1 MPVTKLKSHLA
12 AVAELFRVPADNPEL
27 MRAQFDAFSKQIPL
41 LYFILITNTIA
52 VAYTYVPLAPPSL
65 SMIVPALLIAITG
78 FRTFWWLRQRRVVR
92 TDADIL
98 RNLRFTNWI
107 AAPIG
112 AGFTAWSF
120 ALYPYGDA
128 FAKSQVAFYMAVTV
142 IGCIFSLMHL
152 RSAALIVTLVVDV
165 PYVLF
170 FWATGEPT
178 LKAIAVNNL
187 LVSGAMVTVLFIYY
201 RDFADLVASRKSLL
215 AQQAAT
221 QALSDEN
228 FRLANLDS
236 LTELPNR
243 RRFFAELSSAFTDA
257 ERRNVRV
264 AVGIIDLDGFK
275 PINDNYGHSVGDRVL
290 IEAGRRIREV
300 CEGFGPQRVEFA
312 RLGGDEFGLVVCG
325 DPDDVDL
332 MRLGE
337 RVGDQVKLPYQLDT
351 AHTGLSCSIGFALF
365 PQSATTAEAL
375 YECAD
380 YSLYHAKR
388 HLRGRTVI
396 FSSELEAE
404 IRSRGVIENLLRTAD
419 FSTEM
424 DLVYQPIVDAMSEHT
439 AGFEVL
445 ARWRSSR
452 LGLVSPADFIPAAER
467 IGLIR
472 PLTQALLVRALA
484 TARTWPDQTRLS
496 FNLSAHDVCSPEG
509 ILPLIT
515 IIEKSGLPPHRIDFE
530 ITETAVTFDFVRA
543 QQSIAALKAM
553 GCGISLDDFGTGYS
567 SLSRVHWL
575 PLDKIKIDRS
585 FIADVNDN
593 PVSHKIIKSLTG
605 LCDDMEIACVA
616 EGVETR
622 AQLDTLRR
630 LGCDFIQGYYFA
642 KPMHGDAIDEYLAK
656 ERQRLGGAAARVV
669 ARVAPSAGSADR
681 DPCRGRIR
689 SLCRS
694 PRRRGA

>member
-1 MPVTKLKSHLA
+1 MPVADLKSHFAA
-12 AVAELFRVPADNPEL
+12 AVRLFRVPADNPDL
-27 MRAQFDAFSKQIPL
+27 TRAQFDAFSKQVPL
-41 LYFILITNTIA
+41 LYFILMSNTIA
-52 VAYTYVPLAPPSL
+52 VAYTYVNVAPDWLTMFVPGVLTVLA
-65 SMIVPALLIAITG
+65 AL
-78 FRTFWWLRQRRVVR
+78 RTFWWLRQRNLVR
-92 TDADIL
+92 SDADIL
-98 RNLRFTNWI
+98 RNLRATNWMTL
-107 AAPIG
+107 PIG

-120 ALYPYGDA
+120 TLFPYGDP

-152 RSAALIVTLVVDV
+152 RSAALIVTLVVDM

-257 ERRNVRV
+257 ERRKVRV

-325 DPDDVDL
+325 DPDDADL
-332 MRLGE
+332 LRLGQ
-337 RVGDQVKLPYQLDT
+337 RIGDQVKLPYQLDT
-351 AHTGLSCSIGFALF
+351 THTGLSCSIGFASF

-388 HLRGRTVI
+388 HVRGRTVI

-424 DLVYQPIVDAMSEHT
+424 DLVFQPIVDAMSEHT
-439 AGFEVL
+439 ASFEVL
-445 ARWRSSR
+445 ARWHSSR

-484 TARTWPDQTRLS
+484 TARTWPDHIRLS

-509 ILPLIT
+509 ILPLIA
-515 IIEKSGLPPHRIDFE
+515 IVEKSGLAPHRIDFE

-567 SLSRVHWL
+567 SLSHVHRL

-585 FIADVNDN
+585 FVADINEN
-593 PVSHKIIKSLTG
+593 PVSHKIIKSLAG
-605 LCDDMEIACVA
+605 LCDDMEIACVV

-622 AQLDTLRR
+622 AQLDSLRR
-630 LGCDFIQGYYFA
+630 LGCDYIQGYYFA
-642 KPMHGDAIDEYLAK
+642 KPMPGAAIGEYLAR
-656 ERQRLGGAAARVV
+656 ERQRLDGSAAKVV
-669 ARVAPSAGSADR
+669 A
-681 DPCRGRIR
+681 
-689 SLCRS
+689 
-694 PRRRGA
+694 

>member
-1 MPVTKLKSHLA
+1 MPVTNLKSHLA

-52 VAYTYVPLAPPSL
+52 VAYTYVPLAPASL
-65 SMIVPALLIAITG
+65 SMIVPAVLIAVTG
-78 FRTFWWLRQRRVVR
+78 FRTFWWLRQRGVVR
-92 TDADIL
+92 NDADIL
-98 RNLRFTNWI
+98 RNLRLTNWI
-107 AAPIG
+107 AAPIA
-112 AGFTAWSF
+112 AGFTLWSF

-170 FWATGEPT
+170 YFATGEPT
-178 LKAIAVNNL
+178 LEAMAVNNL
-187 LVSGAMVTVLFIYY
+187 LVTGAMVTVLFIYY

-325 DPDDVDL
+325 DPDDADL

-445 ARWRSSR
+445 ARWHSSR

-472 PLTQALLVRALA
+472 PLTQALLVGALA
-484 TARTWPDQTRLS
+484 TARTWPDHIRLS

-567 SLSRVHWL
+567 SLSHVHWL

-642 KPMHGDAIDEYLAK
+642 KPMHGDAIDEYLAR
-656 ERQRLGGAAARVV
+656 ERQRLGGAVSRVV
-669 ARVAPSAGSADR
+669 A
-681 DPCRGRIR
+681 
-689 SLCRS
+689 
-694 PRRRGA
+694 

>member
-1 MPVTKLKSHLA
+1 MPVTNLKSHLA

-52 VAYTYVPLAPPSL
+52 VAYTYVPLAPASL
-65 SMIVPALLIAITG
+65 SMIVPAALIAVTG

-92 TDADIL
+92 NDADIM
-98 RNLRFTNWI
+98 RNLRLTNWI
-107 AAPIG
+107 AAPIA
-112 AGFTAWSF
+112 AGFTLWSF

-170 FWATGEPT
+170 YFATGEPT
-178 LKAIAVNNL
+178 LEAMAVNNL
-187 LVSGAMVTVLFIYY
+187 LVTGAMVTVLFIYY

-325 DPDDVDL
+325 DPDEADL

-337 RVGDQVKLPYQLDT
+337 RIGDQVKLPYQLDT

-424 DLVYQPIVDAMSEHT
+424 DLVFQPIVDAMSEHT

-484 TARTWPDQTRLS
+484 TARTWPDHIRLS

-515 IIEKSGLPPHRIDFE
+515 IVEKSGLPPHRIDFE
-530 ITETAVTFDFVRA
+530 ITETAVTFDFARA

-567 SLSRVHWL
+567 SLSHVHWL

-656 ERQRLGGAAARVV
+656 ERQRLGGAEARVV
-669 ARVAPSAGSADR
+669 A
-681 DPCRGRIR
+681 
-689 SLCRS
+689 
-694 PRRRGA
+694 

>member
-1 MPVTKLKSHLA
+1 MPVTNFKSHLA
-12 AVAELFRVPADNPEL
+12 AVVELFRVPADNPEL

-65 SMIVPALLIAITG
+65 SMIVPAVLIAMTG

-92 TDADIL
+92 NDADIL
-98 RNLRFTNWI
+98 RNLRLTNWI
-107 AAPIG
+107 AAPIA
-112 AGFTAWSF
+112 AGFTVWSF
-120 ALYPYGDA
+120 ALYPYGDP

-243 RRFFAELSSAFTDA
+243 RRFFAELSSAFADA
-257 ERRNVRV
+257 ERRKVRV

-325 DPDDVDL
+325 DPDDADL

-337 RVGDQVKLPYQLDT
+337 RIGEQVKLPYQLDT

-424 DLVYQPIVDAMSEHT
+424 DLVFQPIVDAMSEHT

-445 ARWRSSR
+445 ARWHSSR

-484 TARTWPDQTRLS
+484 TARTWPDHIRLS

-515 IIEKSGLPPHRIDFE
+515 IVEKSGLPPHRIDFE

-567 SLSRVHWL
+567 SLSHVHWL

-656 ERQRLGGAAARVV
+656 ERQRLGGAGARVV
-669 ARVAPSAGSADR
+669 A
-681 DPCRGRIR
+681 
-689 SLCRS
+689 
-694 PRRRGA
+694 

>member
-1 MPVTKLKSHLA
+1 MPIADLKSHLA
-12 AVAELFRVPADNPEL
+12 AAAQLFRVPADNPDL
-27 MRAQFDAFSKQIPL
+27 TRAQFDAFSKQIPL
-41 LYFILITNTIA
+41 LYFILISSTIA
-52 VAYTYVPLAPPSL
+52 VAYTYVNVAPHWL
-65 SMIVPALLIAITG
+65 SMIVPGALAALAG
-78 FRTFWWLRQRRVVR
+78 LRTVWWLRQRRRVR
-92 TDADIL
+92 SDADIL
-98 RNLRFTNWI
+98 SNLRATNWLTL
-107 AAPIG
+107 PIG

-142 IGCIFSLMHL
+142 IACIFTLMHL
-152 RSAALIVTLVVDV
+152 RSAALIVTLIVNV

-170 FWATGEPT
+170 FLSTGEPT

-257 ERRNVRV
+257 ERRHVRV

-325 DPDDVDL
+325 DHEDTDL
-332 MRLGE
+332 LRLGE
-337 RVGDQVKLPYQLDT
+337 RIGAQVKLPYQLDT
-351 AHTGLSCSIGFALF
+351 AHTGLSCSIGFASF
-365 PQSATTAEAL
+365 PDSATSSEAL

-388 HLRGRTVI
+388 HLRGRTMI

-404 IRSRGVIENLLRTAD
+404 IRSRGVIENLLRIAD
-419 FSTEM
+419 FSTEI
-424 DLVYQPIVDAMSEHT
+424 DLVFQPIVDAMSEHT

-445 ARWRSSR
+445 ARWRSAR

-484 TARTWPDQTRLS
+484 TARTWPDHIRLS
-496 FNLSAHDVCSPEG
+496 FNLSAHDVCAAEG
-509 ILPLIT
+509 ILPLIS
-515 IIEKSGLPPHRIDFE
+515 IIEKSGMPPRRIDFE

-543 QQSIAALKAM
+543 QQSIATLKAM
-553 GCGISLDDFGTGYS
+553 GCGVSLDDFGTGYS
-567 SLSRVHWL
+567 SLSHVHRL

-585 FIADVNDN
+585 FVSDINDN
-593 PVSHKIIKSLTG
+593 PVSYKIIKSLTG
-605 LCDDMEIACVA
+605 LCDDMEIACVV

-630 LGCDFIQGYYFA
+630 LGCDYIQGYYFA
-642 KPMHGDAIDEYLAK
+642 KPMPGDAIGDYLAK
-656 ERQRLGGAAARVV
+656 ESARLDGAGAKVV
-669 ARVAPSAGSADR
+669 A
-681 DPCRGRIR
+681 
-689 SLCRS
+689 
-694 PRRRGA
+694 

>member
-1 MPVTKLKSHLA
+1 MPIADLKSHFA
-12 AVAELFRVPADNPEL
+12 AAKRLFRVPADNPDL
-27 MRAQFDAFSKQIPL
+27 TRAQFDAFSKQIPL
-41 LYFILITNTIA
+41 LYFILISNTIA
-52 VAYTYVPLAPPSL
+52 VAYTYVNVAPDWL
-65 SMIVPALLIAITG
+65 TMIVPAVLTVLAG
-78 FRTFWWLRQRRVVR
+78 LRTFWWLRQRRLVR
-92 TDADIL
+92 SDADIL
-98 RNLRFTNWI
+98 RNLRATNWLTL
-107 AAPIG
+107 PIG

-120 ALYPYGDA
+120 ALYPYGDP

-152 RSAALIVTLVVDV
+152 RSAALIVTLIVDV

-170 FWATGEPT
+170 FFATGEPT

-257 ERRNVRV
+257 ERRKVRV

-300 CEGFGPQRVEFA
+300 CEGFGPHRVEFA

-325 DPDDVDL
+325 DPNDADL
-332 MRLGE
+332 LRLGQ
-337 RVGDQVKLPYQLDT
+337 RIGDQVKLPYQLDT

-419 FSTEM
+419 FATEM
-424 DLVYQPIVDAMSEHT
+424 DLVFQPIVDAMSEHT

-445 ARWRSSR
+445 ARWRSAR

-484 TARTWPDQTRLS
+484 VARTWPDHIRLS
-496 FNLSAHDVCSPEG
+496 FNLSAHDVCAAEG
-509 ILPLIT
+509 ILPLIA
-515 IIEKSGLPPHRIDFE
+515 IIEKSGLPPQRIDFE

-543 QQSIAALKAM
+543 QQSIATLKAM

-567 SLSRVHWL
+567 SLSHVHRL
-575 PLDKIKIDRS
+575 PLDKIKVDRS
-585 FIADVNDN
+585 FVSDINEN

-605 LCDDMEIACVA
+605 LCDDMEIACVV

-642 KPMHGDAIDEYLAK
+642 KPMPADAIGDHLAK
-656 ERQRLGGAAARVV
+656 ESRRLDGTGAKVV
-669 ARVAPSAGSADR
+669 A
-681 DPCRGRIR
+681 
-689 SLCRS
+689 
-694 PRRRGA
+694 

>member
-1 MPVTKLKSHLA
+1 MPVTNLKSHLA
-12 AVAELFRVPADNPEL
+12 AVVELFRVPADNPEL

-52 VAYTYVPLAPPSL
+52 VAYTYVPLAPASL
-65 SMIVPALLIAITG
+65 SMIVPAVLIAVTG
-78 FRTFWWLRQRRVVR
+78 FRTFWWLRQRGVVR
-92 TDADIL
+92 NDADIL
-98 RNLRFTNWI
+98 RNLRLTNWI
-107 AAPIG
+107 AAPIA
-112 AGFTAWSF
+112 AGFTLWSF

-170 FWATGEPT
+170 YFATGEPT
-178 LKAIAVNNL
+178 LEAMAVNNL
-187 LVSGAMVTVLFIYY
+187 LVTGAMVTVLFIYY

-325 DPDDVDL
+325 DPDDADL

-337 RVGDQVKLPYQLDT
+337 RIGDRVKLPYQLDT

-424 DLVYQPIVDAMSEHT
+424 DLVFQPIVDAMSEHT

-472 PLTQALLVRALA
+472 LLTQALLVRALA
-484 TARTWPDQTRLS
+484 TARTWPDHIRLS

-567 SLSRVHWL
+567 SLSHVHWL

-593 PVSHKIIKSLTG
+593 AVSHKIIKSLTG
-605 LCDDMEIACVA
+605 LCNDMEIACVA

-630 LGCDFIQGYYFA
+630 LGCEFIQGYYFA

-656 ERQRLGGAAARVV
+656 ERQRLSGAGARAV
-669 ARVAPSAGSADR
+669 A
-681 DPCRGRIR
+681 
-689 SLCRS
+689 
-694 PRRRGA
+694 

>member
-1 MPVTKLKSHLA
+1 MR
-12 AVAELFRVPADNPEL
+12 LFRVPADNPDL
-27 MRAQFDAFSKQIPL
+27 TRAQFDAFSKQIPL
-41 LYFILITNTIA
+41 LYFILMTNTIA
-52 VAYTYVPLAPPSL
+52 VAYTYVNLAPDWL
-65 SMIVPALLIAITG
+65 TMIVPSVLTVLAGL
-78 FRTFWWLRQRRVVR
+78 RTFWWLRQRRLVR
-92 TDADIL
+92 SDADIL
-98 RNLRFTNWI
+98 RNLRATNWLTL
-107 AAPIG
+107 PIG

-120 ALYPYGDA
+120 ALYPYGDP

-152 RSAALIVTLVVDV
+152 RSAALIVTLIVDV

-170 FWATGEPT
+170 FFATGEPT

-243 RRFFAELSSAFTDA
+243 RRFFAELSNAFADA
-257 ERRNVRV
+257 ERRGVRV

-300 CEGFGPQRVEFA
+300 CEGFGPQRVELA

-325 DPDDVDL
+325 DPDGADL

-337 RVGDQVKLPYQLDT
+337 RIGSQVRLPYQLDT

-365 PQSATTAEAL
+365 PDSATTWEAL

-424 DLVYQPIVDAMSEHT
+424 DLVFQPIVDAMSEHT

-445 ARWRSSR
+445 TRWRSAR

-484 TARTWPDQTRLS
+484 TARTWPDHIRLS
-496 FNLSAHDVCSPEG
+496 FNLSAHDVCAAEG
-509 ILPLIT
+509 ILPLIS

-543 QQSIAALKAM
+543 QQSIATLKAM

-567 SLSRVHWL
+567 SLSHVHRL
-575 PLDKIKIDRS
+575 PLDKIKVDRS
-585 FIADVNDN
+585 FVSDINEN

-605 LCDDMEIACVA
+605 LCDDMEIACVV

-622 AQLDTLRR
+622 AQLDSLRR

-642 KPMHGDAIDEYLAK
+642 RPMPGDAISDYLAK
-656 ERQRLGGAAARVV
+656 ERLRLDGSGMPAAKVV
-669 ARVAPSAGSADR
+669 A
-681 DPCRGRIR
+681 
-689 SLCRS
+689 
-694 PRRRGA
+694 

>member
-1 MPVTKLKSHLA
+1 MPAVDLKDSCA
-12 AVAELFRVPADNPEL
+12 ALMRLFRVPRDPDL
-27 MRAQFDAFSKQIPL
+27 LRAQFDAFSKQIPL
-41 LYFILITNTIA
+41 LYFILISNTLA
-52 VAYTYVPLAPPSL
+52 VAYTYVNVAPDWL
-65 SMIVPALLIAITG
+65 TMIVPSVLTLLAAL
-78 FRTFWWLRQRRVVR
+78 RTFWWLRQRGLVR
-92 TDADIL
+92 SDADIL
-98 RNLRFTNWI
+98 RNLRATNWMTL
-107 AAPIG
+107 PIG

-120 ALYPYGDA
+120 ALYPYGDP

-243 RRFFAELSSAFTDA
+243 RRFFAELSSAFNNA
-257 ERRNVRV
+257 EIRRARV

-300 CEGFGPQRVEFA
+300 CEGFWPQRVEFA

-325 DPDDVDL
+325 DPEDADL
-332 MRLGE
+332 ARLGE
-337 RVGDQVKLPYQLDT
+337 RIGEQVKLPYQLDT
-351 AHTGLSCSIGFALF
+351 AHTGLSCSIGFALY
-365 PQSATTAEAL
+365 PRSATTAEAL

-404 IRSRGVIENLLRTAD
+404 IRSRGVIETLLRTAD
-419 FSTEM
+419 FDTELE
-424 DLVYQPIVDAMSEHT
+424 LVFQPIIDSMNEHT
-439 AGFEVL
+439 VGFEAL
-445 ARWRSSR
+445 ARWQSPR
-452 LGLVSPADFIPAAER
+452 LGWVSPADFIPAAER

-484 TARTWPDQTRLS
+484 AAKTWPDHTRLS
-496 FNLSAHDVCSPEG
+496 FNLSAHDICSPDG

-515 IIEKSGLPPHRIDFE
+515 IIEKSGVTPRRLDFE
-530 ITETAVTFDFVRA
+530 ITETAVTFDFARA

-567 SLSRVHWL
+567 SLSHVHRL
-575 PLDKIKIDRS
+575 PLDKLKIDRS
-585 FIADVNDN
+585 FVADINEN

-605 LCDDMEIACVA
+605 LCDDMEISCVV

-630 LGCDFIQGYYFA
+630 LGCDFLQGYYFA
-642 KPMHGDAIDEYLAK
+642 KPMP
-656 ERQRLGGAAARVV
+656 GAAIADHLARDRARLDAAQGAKDV
-669 ARVAPSAGSADR
+669 A
-681 DPCRGRIR
+681 
-689 SLCRS
+689 
-694 PRRRGA
+694 

>member
-1 MPVTKLKSHLA
+1 MPVTNLKSHLA
-12 AVAELFRVPADNPEL
+12 AVVELFRVPADNPEL

-41 LYFILITNTIA
+41 LYFILITKTIA
-52 VAYTYVPLAPPSL
+52 VAYTYVPLAPASL
-65 SMIVPALLIAITG
+65 SMIVPAVLIAVTG
-78 FRTFWWLRQRRVVR
+78 FRTFWWLRQRGVVR
-92 TDADIL
+92 NDADIL
-98 RNLRFTNWI
+98 RNLRLTNWI
-107 AAPIG
+107 AAPIA
-112 AGFTAWSF
+112 AGFTLWSF

-170 FWATGEPT
+170 YFATGEPT
-178 LKAIAVNNL
+178 LEAMAVNNL
-187 LVSGAMVTVLFIYY
+187 LVTGAMVTVLFIYY

-325 DPDDVDL
+325 DPDDADL

-337 RVGDQVKLPYQLDT
+337 RIGDRVKLPYQLDT

-424 DLVYQPIVDAMSEHT
+424 DLVFQPIVDAMSEHT

-472 PLTQALLVRALA
+472 LLTQALLVRALA
-484 TARTWPDQTRLS
+484 TARTWPDHIRLS

-567 SLSRVHWL
+567 SLSHVHWL

-593 PVSHKIIKSLTG
+593 AVSHKIIKSLTG
-605 LCDDMEIACVA
+605 LCNDMEIACVA

-656 ERQRLGGAAARVV
+656 ERQRLSGAGARAV
-669 ARVAPSAGSADR
+669 A
-681 DPCRGRIR
+681 
-689 SLCRS
+689 
-694 PRRRGA
+694 

>member
-1 MPVTKLKSHLA
+1 MPVADLKSVLA
-12 AVAELFRVPADNPEL
+12 AAVRLFRVPADNPDL
-27 MRAQFDAFSKQIPL
+27 MRAQFSAFSKQVPL
-41 LYFILITNTIA
+41 LYFILMSNTIA
-52 VAYTYVPLAPPSL
+52 VAYTYVNVAPDWL
-65 SMIVPALLIAITG
+65 TMIVPGVLTVLAGLRG
-78 FRTFWWLRQRRVVR
+78 YWWLRQRHLVR
-92 TDADIL
+92 SDADIL
-98 RNLRFTNWI
+98 RNLRATNWLTL
-107 AAPIG
+107 PIS

-120 ALYPYGDA
+120 ALYPYGDP

-170 FWATGEPT
+170 FFATGEPT
-178 LKAIAVNNL
+178 LKATAVNNL

-243 RRFFAELSSAFTDA
+243 RRFFAELSSAFADA
-257 ERRNVRV
+257 ERRHVRV

-300 CEGFGPQRVEFA
+300 CEGFGPQRAEFA
-312 RLGGDEFGLVVCG
+312 RLGGDEFGLIVCG
-325 DPDDVDL
+325 DPDDADL
-332 MRLGE
+332 TRLGE
-337 RVGDQVKLPYQLDT
+337 RIGDRVKLPYHLDT
-351 AHTGLSCSIGFALF
+351 AHTGLSCSIGFASF
-365 PQSATTAEAL
+365 PNSATTSEAL

-380 YSLYHAKR
+380 YALYHAKR
-388 HLRGRTVI
+388 HQRGRTVI

-404 IRSRGVIENLLRTAD
+404 IRSRGVIENLLRTSD
-419 FSTEM
+419 FGAEM
-424 DLVYQPIVDAMSEHT
+424 ELVFQPIVDAMSEHT
-439 AGFEVL
+439 AGFETL
-445 ARWRSSR
+445 ARWHSPR
-452 LGLVSPADFIPAAER
+452 LGWVSPADFIPAAER

-472 PLTQALLVRALA
+472 PLTQALLARALA
-484 TARTWPDQTRLS
+484 TAKTWPDDLRLS
-496 FNLSAHDVCSPEG
+496 FNLSAHDVCAAEG
-509 ILPLIT
+509 ILPLIS
-515 IIEKSGLPPHRIDFE
+515 IIEKSGLSPRRIDFE

-543 QQSIAALKAM
+543 QQSIATLKAM

-567 SLSRVHWL
+567 SLSHVHRL
-575 PLDKIKIDRS
+575 PLDKIKVDRS
-585 FIADVNDN
+585 FVAEINEN
-593 PVSHKIIKSLTG
+593 PVSHKIIKSLAG
-605 LCDDMEIACVA
+605 LCDDMEIACVV

-622 AQLDTLRR
+622 AQLDSLRR

-642 KPMHGDAIDEYLAK
+642 KPMPADAIAEYLAN
-656 ERQRLGGAAARVV
+656 ERQRLDGRGARVV
-669 ARVAPSAGSADR
+669 A
-681 DPCRGRIR
+681 
-689 SLCRS
+689 
-694 PRRRGA
+694 

>member
-1 MPVTKLKSHLA
+1 MPIIDLKSYLA
-12 AVAELFRVPADNPEL
+12 AAMRLFRVPADNPDL
-27 MRAQFDAFSKQIPL
+27 TRAQFDAFSKQIPL
-41 LYFILITNTIA
+41 LYFILISNTIA
-52 VAYTYVPLAPPSL
+52 VAYTYVNVAPDWL
-65 SMIVPALLIAITG
+65 TIIVPSVLTVLAGL
-78 FRTFWWLRQRRVVR
+78 RTFWWLRQRHLVR
-92 TDADIL
+92 SDGDIL
-98 RNLRFTNWI
+98 RNLRTTNWLTL
-107 AAPIG
+107 PIG

-120 ALYPYGDA
+120 ALYPYGDP

-152 RSAALIVTLVVDV
+152 RSAALIVTLIVDV

-170 FWATGEPT
+170 FFATGEPT

-243 RRFFAELSSAFTDA
+243 RRFFAELSSAFADA
-257 ERRNVRV
+257 ERRKVRV

-275 PINDNYGHSVGDRVL
+275 PVNDNYGHSVGDRVL
-290 IEAGRRIREV
+290 IEAGQRIREV

-325 DPDDVDL
+325 DPDDADL

-337 RVGDQVKLPYQLDT
+337 RIGGQVRLPYQLDT
-351 AHTGLSCSIGFALF
+351 AHTGLSCSIGFASF
-365 PQSATTAEAL
+365 PDSATTSEAL

-419 FSTEM
+419 FSSEM
-424 DLVYQPIVDAMSEHT
+424 DLVFQPIVDAMSEHT

-445 ARWRSSR
+445 ARWRSAR

-484 TARTWPDQTRLS
+484 TARTWPDHIRLS
-496 FNLSAHDVCSPEG
+496 FNLSAHDVCAAEG
-509 ILPLIT
+509 ILPLIS
-515 IIEKSGLPPHRIDFE
+515 IVEKSGLAPHRIDFE

-543 QQSIAALKAM
+543 QQSIASLKAM
-553 GCGISLDDFGTGYS
+553 GCGVSLDDFGTGYS
-567 SLSRVHWL
+567 SLSHVHRL
-575 PLDKIKIDRS
+575 PLDKIKVDRS
-585 FIADVNDN
+585 FVSDINEN

-605 LCDDMEIACVA
+605 LCDDMEIACVV

-622 AQLDTLRR
+622 AQLDSLRR

-642 KPMHGDAIDEYLAK
+642 KPMPAEAIGEYLAK
-656 ERQRLGGAAARVV
+656 EHRRLEATGAKVV
-669 ARVAPSAGSADR
+669 A
-681 DPCRGRIR
+681 
-689 SLCRS
+689 
-694 PRRRGA
+694 

>member
-1 MPVTKLKSHLA
+1 MPVANLTSHFA
-12 AVAELFRVPADNPEL
+12 AAMRLFRVPADNPDL
-27 MRAQFDAFSKQIPL
+27 TRAQFDAFSKQVPL
-41 LYFILITNTIA
+41 LYFILMSNTIA
-52 VAYTYVPLAPPSL
+52 VAYTYVNVAPDWL
-65 SMIVPALLIAITG
+65 TMIVPSVLTVLAAL
-78 FRTFWWLRQRRVVR
+78 RTFWWLRQRHLVR
-92 TDADIL
+92 SDGDIL
-98 RNLRFTNWI
+98 RNLRATNWLTV
-107 AAPIG
+107 PIG

-120 ALYPYGDA
+120 ALYPYGDP

-152 RSAALIVTLVVDV
+152 RSAALIVTLIVDV

-170 FWATGEPT
+170 FFATGEPT

-201 RDFADLVASRKSLL
+201 RDFADLVSSRKSLL

-243 RRFFAELSSAFTDA
+243 RRFFAELSSAFADA

-325 DPDDVDL
+325 DPEEADL
-332 MRLGE
+332 ARLGE
-337 RVGDQVKLPYQLDT
+337 RIGDQVKLPYQLDS

-424 DLVYQPIVDAMSEHT
+424 DLVFQPIVDAMSEHT

-445 ARWRSSR
+445 ARWHSSR

-484 TARTWPDQTRLS
+484 TAKTWPDHIRVS
-496 FNLSAHDVCSPEG
+496 FNLSAHDICAAEG

-515 IIEKSGLPPHRIDFE
+515 IVEKSGLPPHRIDFE

-567 SLSRVHWL
+567 SLSHVHRL
-575 PLDKIKIDRS
+575 PLDKIKVDRS
-585 FIADVNDN
+585 FVADINDN

-605 LCDDMEIACVA
+605 LCDDMEIACVV

-622 AQLDTLRR
+622 AQLDSLRR

-642 KPMHGDAIDEYLAK
+642 KPMPGNAIDDYLAN
-656 ERQRLGGAAARVV
+656 ERQRLDGAEAKDV
-669 ARVAPSAGSADR
+669 A
-681 DPCRGRIR
+681 
-689 SLCRS
+689 
-694 PRRRGA
+694 

>member
-1 MPVTKLKSHLA
+1 MPVANLKSHIA
-12 AVAELFRVPADNPEL
+12 AAMRLFHVPADNPDL
-27 MRAQFDAFSKQIPL
+27 MRAQFDAFSKQVPL
-41 LYFILITNTIA
+41 LYFILMSNTIA
-52 VAYTYVPLAPPSL
+52 VAYTYVNVAPDWL
-65 SMIVPALLIAITG
+65 TLIVPSVLTVLAGL
-78 FRTFWWLRQRRVVR
+78 RTYWWLRQRHLVR
-92 TDADIL
+92 SDADIL
-98 RNLRFTNWI
+98 RNLRATNWLTL
-107 AAPIG
+107 PIG

-120 ALYPYGDA
+120 ALYPYGDP

-152 RSAALIVTLVVDV
+152 RSAALIVTLIVDV

-170 FWATGEPT
+170 FFATGEPT

-243 RRFFAELSSAFTDA
+243 RRFFAELSSAFADA
-257 ERRNVRV
+257 ERRHVRV

-290 IEAGRRIREV
+290 IEAGKRIREV

-325 DPDDVDL
+325 DPEDTDL

-337 RVGDQVKLPYQLDT
+337 RIGSQVKLPYQLDT

-365 PQSATTAEAL
+365 PDSATTSEAL

-380 YSLYHAKR
+380 YALYHAKR
-388 HLRGRTVI
+388 HQRGRTVI

-404 IRSRGVIENLLRTAD
+404 IRSRGVIENLLRTSD
-419 FSTEM
+419 FGAEM
-424 DLVYQPIVDAMSEHT
+424 ELVFQPIVDAMSEHT
-439 AGFEVL
+439 AGFETL
-445 ARWRSSR
+445 ARWNSPR
-452 LGLVSPADFIPAAER
+452 LGWVSPADFIPAAER

-472 PLTQALLVRALA
+472 PLTQVLLARALA
-484 TARTWPDQTRLS
+484 TARTWPDHIRLS
-496 FNLSAHDVCSPEG
+496 FNLSAHDVCAAEG
-509 ILPLIT
+509 ILPLIS
-515 IIEKSGLPPHRIDFE
+515 IIEKSGLSPRRIDFE

-543 QQSIAALKAM
+543 QQSIATLKAM

-567 SLSRVHWL
+567 SLSHVHRL
-575 PLDKIKIDRS
+575 PLDKIKVDRS
-585 FIADVNDN
+585 FVAEINEN
-593 PVSHKIIKSLTG
+593 PVSHKIIKSLAG
-605 LCDDMEIACVA
+605 LCDDMEIACVV
-616 EGVETR
+616 EGVETS
-622 AQLDTLRR
+622 AQLDSLRR
-630 LGCDFIQGYYFA
+630 LGCEFIQGYHFA
-642 KPMHGDAIDEYLAK
+642 KPMPADAIADYLAN
-656 ERQRLGGAAARVV
+656 ERRRLDGTGAKVV
-669 ARVAPSAGSADR
+669 A
-681 DPCRGRIR
+681 
-689 SLCRS
+689 
-694 PRRRGA
+694 

>member
-1 MPVTKLKSHLA
+1 MPVANLKFRLA
-12 AVAELFRVPADNPEL
+12 SVVELFRVPADNPEL
-27 MRAQFDAFSKQIPL
+27 TRAQFDAFSKQIPL

-52 VAYTYVPLAPPSL
+52 VAYTYMPLAPASL
-65 SMIVPALLIAITG
+65 SMIVPAVLTTVTG
-78 FRTFWWLRQRRVVR
+78 LRTLWWLRQRHVVR
-92 TDADIL
+92 SDADIL
-98 RNLRFTNWI
+98 RNLRLTNWI
-107 AAPIG
+107 AAPIS

-128 FAKSQVAFYMAVTV
+128 FAQSQVAFYMAVTV
-142 IGCIFSLMHL
+142 IGCIFCLMHL

-170 FWATGEPT
+170 YFATGEPA
-178 LKAIAVNNL
+178 LKAMAVNNL
-187 LVSGAMVTVLFIYY
+187 LVTGAMVTVLFIYY

-243 RRFFAELSSAFTDA
+243 RRFFAELSSAFSDA
-257 ERRNVRV
+257 ERRGVRV

-325 DPDDVDL
+325 DPDDADL
-332 MRLGE
+332 ARLGE
-337 RVGDQVKLPYQLDT
+337 RIAEQVKLPYQLDT

-365 PQSATTAEAL
+365 PNSATTSEAL

-404 IRSRGVIENLLRTAD
+404 IRSRGVIENLLRTSD
-419 FSTEM
+419 FGAEM
-424 DLVYQPIVDAMSEHT
+424 ELVFQPIVDAMSEHT
-439 AGFEVL
+439 AGFETL
-445 ARWRSSR
+445 ARWHSPR
-452 LGLVSPADFIPAAER
+452 LGWVSPADFIPAAER

-472 PLTQALLVRALA
+472 PLTQVLLKRALA
-484 TARTWPDQTRLS
+484 TAKAWPDDIRLS
-496 FNLSAHDVCSPEG
+496 FNLSAHDVCAAEG
-509 ILPLIT
+509 ILPLIS
-515 IIEKSGLPPHRIDFE
+515 IIEKSGLAPHRIDFE
-530 ITETAVTFDFVRA
+530 ITETAVTFDFARA
-543 QQSIAALKAM
+543 EQSIATLKAM

-567 SLSRVHWL
+567 SLSHVHRL
-575 PLDKIKIDRS
+575 PLDKIKVDRS
-585 FIADVNDN
+585 FVADINEN
-593 PVSHKIIKSLTG
+593 PVSYKIIKSLTG
-605 LCDDMEIACVA
+605 LCDDMELACVV

-642 KPMHGDAIDEYLAK
+642 KPMPADAIDTYLAK
-656 ERQRLGGAAARVV
+656 ERKRLDGA
-669 ARVAPSAGSADR
+669 
-681 DPCRGRIR
+681 
-689 SLCRS
+689 
-694 PRRRGA
+694 GAKVRA

>member
-1 MPVTKLKSHLA
+1 MPVTNLKSHLA
-12 AVAELFRVPADNPEL
+12 AVVELFRVPADNPEL

-52 VAYTYVPLAPPSL
+52 VAYTYVPLAPASL
-65 SMIVPALLIAITG
+65 SMIVPAVLIAVTG
-78 FRTFWWLRQRRVVR
+78 FRTFWWLRQRGVVR
-92 TDADIL
+92 NDADIL
-98 RNLRFTNWI
+98 RNLRLTNWI
-107 AAPIG
+107 AAPIA
-112 AGFTAWSF
+112 AGFTLWSF

-170 FWATGEPT
+170 YFATGEPT
-178 LKAIAVNNL
+178 LEAMAVNNL
-187 LVSGAMVTVLFIYY
+187 LVTGAMVTVLFIYY

-325 DPDDVDL
+325 DPDDADL

-337 RVGDQVKLPYQLDT
+337 RIGDRVKLPYQLDT

-424 DLVYQPIVDAMSEHT
+424 DLVFQPIVDAMSEHT

-484 TARTWPDQTRLS
+484 TAKTWPDHIRLS

-515 IIEKSGLPPHRIDFE
+515 IVEKSGLPPHRIDFE

-567 SLSRVHWL
+567 SLSHVHWL

-593 PVSHKIIKSLTG
+593 AVSHKIIKSLTG

-642 KPMHGDAIDEYLAK
+642 KPMQGDAIDEYLAK
-656 ERQRLGGAAARVV
+656 ERQRLGGAGARVV
-669 ARVAPSAGSADR
+669 A
-681 DPCRGRIR
+681 
-689 SLCRS
+689 
-694 PRRRGA
+694 

>member
-1 MPVTKLKSHLA
+1 MR
-12 AVAELFRVPADNPEL
+12 LFRVPADNPDL
-27 MRAQFDAFSKQIPL
+27 TRAQFAAFSKQMPL
-41 LYFILITNTIA
+41 LYFILMTNTIA
-52 VAYTYVPLAPPSL
+52 VAYTYVNVAPDWL
-65 SMIVPALLIAITG
+65 TMIVPSVLTMLAGL
-78 FRTFWWLRQRRVVR
+78 RTFWWLRQRRLVR
-92 TDADIL
+92 SDADIL
-98 RNLRFTNWI
+98 RNLRATNWLTL
-107 AAPIG
+107 PIG

-120 ALYPYGDA
+120 ALYPYGDP

-152 RSAALIVTLVVDV
+152 RSAALIVTLIVDV

-170 FWATGEPT
+170 FFATGEPT

-243 RRFFAELSSAFTDA
+243 RRFFAELSNAFADA
-257 ERRNVRV
+257 ERRGVRV

-300 CEGFGPQRVEFA
+300 CEGFGPQRVELA

-325 DPDDVDL
+325 DPDGADL

-337 RVGDQVKLPYQLDT
+337 RIGSQVRLPYQLDT
-351 AHTGLSCSIGFALF
+351 AHTGLSCSIGFALL
-365 PQSATTAEAL
+365 PDSATTWEAL

-424 DLVYQPIVDAMSEHT
+424 DLVFQPIVDAMSEHT

-445 ARWRSSR
+445 TRWRSAR

-484 TARTWPDQTRLS
+484 TARTWPDHIRLS
-496 FNLSAHDVCSPEG
+496 FNLSAHDVCAAEG
-509 ILPLIT
+509 ILPLIS

-543 QQSIAALKAM
+543 QQSIATLKAM

-567 SLSRVHWL
+567 SLSHVHRL
-575 PLDKIKIDRS
+575 PLDKIKVDRS
-585 FIADVNDN
+585 FVSDINEN

-605 LCDDMEIACVA
+605 LCDDMEIACVV

-622 AQLDTLRR
+622 AQLDSLRR

-642 KPMHGDAIDEYLAK
+642 RPMPGDAISDYLAK
-656 ERQRLGGAAARVV
+656 ERLRLDGSGMPAAKVV
-669 ARVAPSAGSADR
+669 A
-681 DPCRGRIR
+681 
-689 SLCRS
+689 
-694 PRRRGA
+694 

>member
-1 MPVTKLKSHLA
+1 MPVADLKTHLA
-12 AVAELFRVPADNPEL
+12 AAVRLFRVPADNPDL
-27 MRAQFDAFSKQIPL
+27 TRAQFNAFSKQVPL
-41 LYFILITNTIA
+41 LYFILMSNTIA
-52 VAYTYVPLAPPSL
+52 VAYTYVNVAPDWL
-65 SMIVPALLIAITG
+65 TMIVPSVLTMLAAL
-78 FRTFWWLRQRRVVR
+78 RTFWWLRQRHLVR
-92 TDADIL
+92 SDTYVL
-98 RNLRFTNWI
+98 RNLRATNWMTL
-107 AAPIG
+107 PIG

-201 RDFADLVASRKSLL
+201 RDFADLVVSRKSLL

-243 RRFFAELSSAFTDA
+243 RRFFAELSSAFGDA
-257 ERRNVRV
+257 ERRGVRL

-275 PINDNYGHSVGDRVL
+275 PINDNYGHTVGDRVL

-300 CEGFGPQRVEFA
+300 CEGFGSHRVEFA

-325 DPDDVDL
+325 DPDDDDL
-332 MRLGE
+332 MRLGQCI
-337 RVGDQVKLPYQLDT
+337 GDQVKLPYQIDT
-351 AHTGLSCSIGFALF
+351 AHTGLSCSIGFAQF
-365 PQSATTAEAL
+365 PHSATTAEAL

-404 IRSRGVIENLLRTAD
+404 IRSRGVIENLLRSSD
-419 FSTEM
+419 FSAEM
-424 DLVYQPIVDAMSEHT
+424 ELVFQPIVDAMSEHT
-439 AGFEVL
+439 AGFEAL
-445 ARWRSSR
+445 ARWQSPR
-452 LGLVSPADFIPAAER
+452 LGRVSPADFIPAAER

-484 TARTWPDQTRLS
+484 AARTWPDDIRLS
-496 FNLSAHDVCSPEG
+496 FNLSAHDVCSSEG

-515 IIEKSGLPPHRIDFE
+515 IIEKSGVAPRRIDFE

-543 QQSIAALKAM
+543 QQSIATLKAM

-567 SLSRVHWL
+567 SLSHVHRL
-575 PLDKIKIDRS
+575 PLDKIKVDRS
-585 FIADVNDN
+585 FVADINDN

-622 AQLDTLRR
+622 AQLDSLRR

-642 KPMHGDAIDEYLAK
+642 KPMPRDAIDGYLAN
-656 ERQRLGGAAARVV
+656 ERQRLGKTTDAAKVV
-669 ARVAPSAGSADR
+669 A
-681 DPCRGRIR
+681 
-689 SLCRS
+689 
-694 PRRRGA
+694 

>member
-1 MPVTKLKSHLA
+1 MPFADLKSHLA
-12 AVAELFRVPADNPEL
+12 AAMRLFRVPADNPDL
-27 MRAQFDAFSKQIPL
+27 MRAQFDAFSKQVPL
-41 LYFILITNTIA
+41 LYFILMSNTIA
-52 VAYTYVPLAPPSL
+52 VAYTFVNVAPDWL
-65 SMIVPALLIAITG
+65 TMIVPSVLTVLAGL
-78 FRTFWWLRQRRVVR
+78 RTYWWLRQRHLVR
-92 TDADIL
+92 SDADIL
-98 RNLRFTNWI
+98 RNLRATNWLTL
-107 AAPIG
+107 PIG

-120 ALYPYGDA
+120 ALYPYGDP

-152 RSAALIVTLVVDV
+152 RSAALIATLIVDV

-170 FWATGEPT
+170 FFATGEPT

-201 RDFADLVASRKSLL
+201 RDFSDLVASRKSLL

-243 RRFFAELSSAFTDA
+243 RRFFAELSSAFADA
-257 ERRNVRV
+257 ERRHVRV

-275 PINDNYGHSVGDRVL
+275 PVNDNYGHSVGDRVL

-325 DPDDVDL
+325 DPEDSDL

-337 RVGDQVKLPYQLDT
+337 RISSQVKLPYQLDT
-351 AHTGLSCSIGFALF
+351 AHTGLSCSSGFALF
-365 PQSATTAEAL
+365 PDSATTSEAL

-404 IRSRGVIENLLRTAD
+404 IRSRGVIENLLRTSD
-419 FSTEM
+419 FGTEM
-424 DLVYQPIVDAMSEHT
+424 GLVFQPIVDAMSEHT
-439 AGFEVL
+439 AGFETL
-445 ARWRSSR
+445 ARWHSPR
-452 LGLVSPADFIPAAER
+452 LGWVSPADFIPAAER

-472 PLTQALLVRALA
+472 PLTQALLARALA
-484 TARTWPDQTRLS
+484 TARTWPDGIRLS
-496 FNLSAHDVCSPEG
+496 FNLSAHDVCAAEG
-509 ILPLIT
+509 ILPLIS
-515 IIEKSGLPPHRIDFE
+515 IIEKSGLSPRRIDFE

-543 QQSIAALKAM
+543 QQSIATLKAM

-567 SLSRVHWL
+567 SLSHVHRL
-575 PLDKIKIDRS
+575 PLDKIKVDRS
-585 FIADVNDN
+585 FVADINEN
-593 PVSHKIIKSLTG
+593 PVSHKIVKSLAG
-605 LCDDMEIACVA
+605 LCDDMEIACVV

-622 AQLDTLRR
+622 AQLDSLRR

-642 KPMHGDAIDEYLAK
+642 KPMPADAIADYLAN
-656 ERQRLGGAAARVV
+656 ERQRLDGSGAKVV
-669 ARVAPSAGSADR
+669 A
-681 DPCRGRIR
+681 
-689 SLCRS
+689 
-694 PRRRGA
+694 

>member
-1 MPVTKLKSHLA
+1 MPFADLKSHLA
-12 AVAELFRVPADNPEL
+12 ATIMLFRVPADNPDL
-27 MRAQFDAFSKQIPL
+27 TRAQFDAFSKQIPL
-41 LYFILITNTIA
+41 LYFILMSNTIA
-52 VAYTYVPLAPPSL
+52 VAYTYVNVAPDWL
-65 SMIVPALLIAITG
+65 TMIVPSVLTVLAAL
-78 FRTFWWLRQRRVVR
+78 RTYWWLRQRHQVR
-92 TDADIL
+92 SDADIL
-98 RNLRFTNWI
+98 RNLRATNWLTL
-107 AAPIG
+107 PIG

-120 ALYPYGDA
+120 ALYPYGDP

-152 RSAALIVTLVVDV
+152 RSAALIVTLIVDV

-170 FWATGEPT
+170 FFATGEPT

-243 RRFFAELSSAFTDA
+243 RRFFAELSSAFADA
-257 ERRNVRV
+257 ERRHVRV

-325 DPDDVDL
+325 DPEDTDL
-332 MRLGE
+332 TRLGE
-337 RVGDQVKLPYQLDT
+337 RIGSQVKLPYQLDT

-365 PQSATTAEAL
+365 PDSATTSEAL

-380 YSLYHAKR
+380 YALYHAKR
-388 HLRGRTVI
+388 HQRGRTVI

-404 IRSRGVIENLLRTAD
+404 IRSRGVIENLLRTSD
-419 FSTEM
+419 FGAEM
-424 DLVYQPIVDAMSEHT
+424 ELVFQPIVDAMSEHT
-439 AGFEVL
+439 AGFETL
-445 ARWRSSR
+445 ARWHSPR
-452 LGLVSPADFIPAAER
+452 LGWVSPADFIPAAER

-472 PLTQALLVRALA
+472 PLTQALLARALA
-484 TARTWPDQTRLS
+484 TARTWPDDIRLS
-496 FNLSAHDVCSPEG
+496 FNLSAHDVCAAEG
-509 ILPLIT
+509 ILPLIS
-515 IIEKSGLPPHRIDFE
+515 IIEKSGLSPRRIDFE

-543 QQSIAALKAM
+543 QQSIATLKAM

-567 SLSRVHWL
+567 SLSHVHRL
-575 PLDKIKIDRS
+575 PLDKIKVDRS
-585 FIADVNDN
+585 FVAEINEN
-593 PVSHKIIKSLTG
+593 PVSHKIIKSLAG
-605 LCDDMEIACVA
+605 LCDDMEIACVV

-622 AQLDTLRR
+622 AQLDSLRR

-642 KPMHGDAIDEYLAK
+642 RPMPADAIADYLAS
-656 ERQRLGGAAARVV
+656 ERRRLDGSGAKVV
-669 ARVAPSAGSADR
+669 A
-681 DPCRGRIR
+681 
-689 SLCRS
+689 
-694 PRRRGA
+694 

>member
-1 MPVTKLKSHLA
+1 
-12 AVAELFRVPADNPEL
+12 
-27 MRAQFDAFSKQIPL
+27 MR
-41 LYFILITNTIA
+41 N
-52 VAYTYVPLAPPSL
+52 
-65 SMIVPALLIAITG
+65 
-78 FRTFWWLRQRRVVR
+78 
-92 TDADIL
+92 DADIL
-98 RNLRFTNWI
+98 RNLRVTNWI
-107 AAPIG
+107 TSPIG

-243 RRFFAELSSAFTDA
+243 RRFFAELSSAFADA

-325 DPDDVDL
+325 DPDDADL

-337 RVGDQVKLPYQLDT
+337 RIGDQVKLPYQLDT

-424 DLVYQPIVDAMSEHT
+424 DLVFQPIVDAMSEHT

-484 TARTWPDQTRLS
+484 TARTWPDHIRLS

-509 ILPLIT
+509 ILPLIA
-515 IIEKSGLPPHRIDFE
+515 IVEKSGLPPHRIDFE

-567 SLSRVHWL
+567 SLSHVHWL

-585 FIADVNDN
+585 FVADVNDN

-656 ERQRLGGAAARVV
+656 ERQRLGGAGSQGRGLKS
-669 ARVAPSAGSADR
+669 RSLRTRSADKLNCCLSIVRFTCVETPPTCR
-681 DPCRGRIR
+681 DAVSVLVSDAKTRDTQFQGKDI
-689 SLCRS
+689 
-694 PRRRGA
+694 

>member
-1 MPVTKLKSHLA
+1 MPVTNLKSHLA

-52 VAYTYVPLAPPSL
+52 VAYTYVPLAPASL
-65 SMIVPALLIAITG
+65 SMIVPAVLIGVTG
-78 FRTFWWLRQRRVVR
+78 FRTFWWLRQRGVVR
-92 TDADIL
+92 KDADIL
-98 RNLRFTNWI
+98 RNLRLTNWI
-107 AAPIG
+107 AAPIA
-112 AGFTAWSF
+112 AGFTLWSF

-170 FWATGEPT
+170 YFATGEPT
-178 LKAIAVNNL
+178 LEAMAVNNL
-187 LVSGAMVTVLFIYY
+187 LVTGAMVTVLFIYY

-325 DPDDVDL
+325 DPDDADL

-419 FSTEM
+419 FSTEV

-445 ARWRSSR
+445 ARWHSSR

-484 TARTWPDQTRLS
+484 TARTWPDHIRLS

-567 SLSRVHWL
+567 SLSHVHWL

-642 KPMHGDAIDEYLAK
+642 KPMHGDAIDEYLAR
-656 ERQRLGGAAARVV
+656 ERQRLGGAVSRVV
-669 ARVAPSAGSADR
+669 A
-681 DPCRGRIR
+681 
-689 SLCRS
+689 
-694 PRRRGA
+694 

>member
-1 MPVTKLKSHLA
+1 MR
-12 AVAELFRVPADNPEL
+12 LFHVPADNPDL
-27 MRAQFDAFSKQIPL
+27 MRAQFDAFSKQVPL
-41 LYFILITNTIA
+41 LYFILMSNTIA
-52 VAYTYVPLAPPSL
+52 VAYTYVNVAPDWL
-65 SMIVPALLIAITG
+65 TLIVPSVLTVLAGL
-78 FRTFWWLRQRRVVR
+78 RTYWWLRQRHLVR
-92 TDADIL
+92 SDADIL
-98 RNLRFTNWI
+98 RNLRATNWLTL
-107 AAPIG
+107 PIG

-120 ALYPYGDA
+120 ALYPYGDP

-152 RSAALIVTLVVDV
+152 RSAALIVTLIVDV

-170 FWATGEPT
+170 FFATGEPT

-243 RRFFAELSSAFTDA
+243 RRFFAELSSAFADA
-257 ERRNVRV
+257 ERRHVRV

-290 IEAGRRIREV
+290 IEAGKRIREV

-325 DPDDVDL
+325 DPEDTDL

-337 RVGDQVKLPYQLDT
+337 RIGSQVKLPYQLDT

-365 PQSATTAEAL
+365 PDSATTSEAL

-380 YSLYHAKR
+380 YALYHAKR
-388 HLRGRTVI
+388 HQRGRTVI

-404 IRSRGVIENLLRTAD
+404 IRSRGVIENLLRTSD
-419 FSTEM
+419 FGAEM
-424 DLVYQPIVDAMSEHT
+424 ELVFQPIVDAMSEHT
-439 AGFEVL
+439 AGFETL
-445 ARWRSSR
+445 ARWNSPR
-452 LGLVSPADFIPAAER
+452 LGWVSPADFIPAAER

-472 PLTQALLVRALA
+472 PLTQVLLARALA
-484 TARTWPDQTRLS
+484 TARTWPDHIRLS
-496 FNLSAHDVCSPEG
+496 FNLSAHDVCAAEG
-509 ILPLIT
+509 ILPLIS
-515 IIEKSGLPPHRIDFE
+515 IIEKSGLSPRRIDFE

-543 QQSIAALKAM
+543 QQSIATLKAM

-567 SLSRVHWL
+567 SLSHVHRL
-575 PLDKIKIDRS
+575 PLDKIKVDRS
-585 FIADVNDN
+585 FVAEINEN
-593 PVSHKIIKSLTG
+593 PVSHKIIKSLAG
-605 LCDDMEIACVA
+605 LCDDMEIACVV
-616 EGVETR
+616 EGVETS
-622 AQLDTLRR
+622 AQLDSLRR
-630 LGCDFIQGYYFA
+630 LGCEFIQGYHFA
-642 KPMHGDAIDEYLAK
+642 KPMPADAIADYLAN
-656 ERQRLGGAAARVV
+656 ERRRLDGTGAKVV
-669 ARVAPSAGSADR
+669 A
-681 DPCRGRIR
+681 
-689 SLCRS
+689 
-694 PRRRGA
+694 

>member
-1 MPVTKLKSHLA
+1 
-12 AVAELFRVPADNPEL
+12 
-27 MRAQFDAFSKQIPL
+27 
-41 LYFILITNTIA
+41 
-52 VAYTYVPLAPPSL
+52 
-65 SMIVPALLIAITG
+65 
-78 FRTFWWLRQRRVVR
+78 
-92 TDADIL
+92 
-98 RNLRFTNWI
+98 
-107 AAPIG
+107 
-112 AGFTAWSF
+112 
-120 ALYPYGDA
+120 
-128 FAKSQVAFYMAVTV
+128 
-142 IGCIFSLMHL
+142 MHL
-152 RSAALIVTLVVDV
+152 RSAALSVTLVVDV

-243 RRFFAELSSAFTDA
+243 RRFFAELSSAFADA
-257 ERRNVRV
+257 ERRKVRV

-325 DPDDVDL
+325 DPDEADL

-337 RVGDQVKLPYQLDT
+337 RIGDQVKLPYQLDT

-424 DLVYQPIVDAMSEHT
+424 DLVFQPIVDAMSEHT
-439 AGFEVL
+439 TGFEVL

-484 TARTWPDQTRLS
+484 TARTWPDHIRLS

-509 ILPLIT
+509 ILPLIS
-515 IIEKSGLPPHRIDFE
+515 IVEKSGLPPHRIDFE
-530 ITETAVTFDFVRA
+530 ITETAVTFDFARA

-567 SLSRVHWL
+567 SLSHVHWL

-656 ERQRLGGAAARVV
+656 ERQRLGGAGARVV
-669 ARVAPSAGSADR
+669 A
-681 DPCRGRIR
+681 
-689 SLCRS
+689 
-694 PRRRGA
+694 

>member
-1 MPVTKLKSHLA
+1 MPVADLKSHLA
-12 AVAELFRVPADNPEL
+12 AAIRLFRVPADNPDL
-27 MRAQFDAFSKQIPL
+27 TRAQFDAFSKQIPL
-41 LYFILITNTIA
+41 LYFILMSNTIA
-52 VAYTYVPLAPPSL
+52 VAYTYVNVAPDWL
-65 SMIVPALLIAITG
+65 TIIVPSVLTVLAGL
-78 FRTFWWLRQRRVVR
+78 RTYWWLRQRHVVR
-92 TDADIL
+92 SDADIL
-98 RNLRFTNWI
+98 RNLRATNWLTL
-107 AAPIG
+107 PIG

-120 ALYPYGDA
+120 ALYPYGDP

-170 FWATGEPT
+170 FFATGEPT

-243 RRFFAELSSAFTDA
+243 RRFFAELSSAFADA
-257 ERRNVRV
+257 ERRHVRV

-325 DPDDVDL
+325 DPEEADL
-332 MRLGE
+332 IRLGE
-337 RVGDQVKLPYQLDT
+337 RIGSQVKLPYQLDT
-351 AHTGLSCSIGFALF
+351 AHTGLSCSVGFALF
-365 PQSATTAEAL
+365 PDSATTSEAL

-388 HLRGRTVI
+388 HQRGRTVI

-404 IRSRGVIENLLRTAD
+404 IRSRGVIENLLRTSD
-419 FSTEM
+419 FSAEM
-424 DLVYQPIVDAMSEHT
+424 ELVFQPIVDAMSEHT
-439 AGFEVL
+439 ASFETL
-445 ARWRSSR
+445 ARWNSPR
-452 LGLVSPADFIPAAER
+452 LGWVSPADFIPAAER

-472 PLTQALLVRALA
+472 PLTQALLARALA
-484 TARTWPDQTRLS
+484 TARTWPDDIRLS
-496 FNLSAHDVCSPEG
+496 FNLSAHDVCAAEG
-509 ILPLIT
+509 ILPLIS

-530 ITETAVTFDFVRA
+530 ITETAVTFDFARA
-543 QQSIAALKAM
+543 QQSIATLKAM

-567 SLSRVHWL
+567 SLSHVHRL
-575 PLDKIKIDRS
+575 PLDKIKVDRS
-585 FIADVNDN
+585 FVAEINEN
-593 PVSHKIIKSLTG
+593 PVSHKIIKSLAG
-605 LCDDMEIACVA
+605 LCDDMEIACVV

-622 AQLDTLRR
+622 AQLDSLRR

-642 KPMHGDAIDEYLAK
+642 KPMPADAIPDYLGN
-656 ERQRLGGAAARVV
+656 ERQRLDGAGARVV
-669 ARVAPSAGSADR
+669 A
-681 DPCRGRIR
+681 
-689 SLCRS
+689 
-694 PRRRGA
+694 